1 MIAFHRALALVVL
14 TLLMVAPFSET
25 SQADVRVALVIGN
38 GAYENA
44 PKLPNPPNDAAD
56 VAAALK
62 RSGFET
68 ILATDLDKR
77 GMEDA
82 EVRFARAARDAD
94 VALFYYSGH
103 ALQFSGIN
111 YLAPVDAKLT
121 DEADLRRMFR
131 VDDMIADLQQAKNL
145 RILVL
150 DSCRDNPLAE
160 QLKRSIG
167 KTRAFSLERG
177 LAKVDSPQGM
187 IVAYATQAGRTADD
201 GNGRN
206 SPYTAAFLR
215 NIEAQEE
222 IGTVF
227 RHITADVYNAT
238 KHEQLPE
245 LSLSLIGDYYLRERA
260 SPAASAPA
268 QPAAL
273 EQKPAPSAQKSDDRL
288 LARVNGTEI
297 RESDV
302 KVAEQELGAAP
313 LEQMDAAARRK
324 NIVNFLIDMK
334 VLLKAAE
341 EQKLQENDVFRTAM
355 ESVQKRLS
363 TLPDDEFKPKRYAF
377 QHDRLLMDTLLTIA
391 GKNATTEEAIRKVYD
406 DSAKGITGQ
415 QEVHAR
421 HILVKTEDEAKQI
434 VNSLRNGADFAELAK
449 KKSIDPGASAGG
461 DLGFFTRDQMVPEF
475 SAVAFALEPGKI
487 SAPVKTQFG
496 WHVIKV
502 DEKRNRKAPDFEQV
516 KPQIETYV
524 TRKAQADFITR
535 QREGAKIERF
545 DLTAQQ

>member
-167 KTRAFSLERG
+167 KTRAF
-177 LAKVDSPQGM
+177 
-187 IVAYATQAGRTADD
+187 
-201 GNGRN
+201 
-206 SPYTAAFLR
+206 
-215 NIEAQEE
+215 
-222 IGTVF
+222 
-227 RHITADVYNAT
+227 
-238 KHEQLPE
+238 
-245 LSLSLIGDYYLRERA
+245 
-260 SPAASAPA
+260 
-268 QPAAL
+268 
-273 EQKPAPSAQKSDDRL
+273 
-288 LARVNGTEI
+288 
-297 RESDV
+297 
-302 KVAEQELGAAP
+302 P
-313 LEQMDAAARRK
+313 L
-324 NIVNFLIDMK
+324 
-334 VLLKAAE
+334 
-341 EQKLQENDVFRTAM
+341 
-355 ESVQKRLS
+355 
-363 TLPDDEFKPKRYAF
+363 
-377 QHDRLLMDTLLTIA
+377 
-391 GKNATTEEAIRKVYD
+391 
-406 DSAKGITGQ
+406 
-415 QEVHAR
+415 
-421 HILVKTEDEAKQI
+421 
-434 VNSLRNGADFAELAK
+434 
-449 KKSIDPGASAGG
+449 
-461 DLGFFTRDQMVPEF
+461 
-475 SAVAFALEPGKI
+475 SAVSPRSIPRRA
-487 SAPVKTQFG
+487 
-496 WHVIKV
+496 
-502 DEKRNRKAPDFEQV
+502 
-516 KPQIETYV
+516 
-524 TRKAQADFITR
+524 
-535 QREGAKIERF
+535 
-545 DLTAQQ
+545 